1 MLQYIARRIG
11 YMAFSLI
18 LVTFIGFIII
28 ELPPGSYLETY
39 IMRLRQQG
47 ASIPQE
53 QLEGLEKRY
62 GLHDPTYLKFYKWVS
77 GFVRGDFGESFELN
91 LPVSKLIWDRLGL
104 TMGIS
109 VLTLIF
115 SWFVAIGV
123 GVYSA
128 THRYT
133 MPDYV
138 IAALQFAGL
147 SIPAFLLAL
156 VVMVFAQQV
165 LGMSVGG
172 LLSRDFQDAPW
183 TLAKLADLLKHLWI
197 PIVVIGASGTAWLS
211 RVMRGNLLDVLN
223 MQYVQTARAK
233 GLTERTVIWKHAV
246 RNALH
251 PLVMVLGMSFP
262 ALVSGETVV
271 AIVLNLPTVGPIFF
285 RALLNQDMYLAGTIL
300 IFLAFMLLVGNLLAD
315 ILLAWLDPRIR
326 FR

>member
-1 MLQYIARRIG
+1 MLHYIARRIA
-11 YMAFSLI
+11 YMAVSLI
-18 LVTFIGFIII
+18 AVTFIGFIVI

-39 IMRLRQQG
+39 IERLRQQG
-47 ASIPQE
+47 ALIPQE

-62 GLHDPTYLKFYKWVS
+62 GLHDPIYVKFYKWVS

-91 LPVSKLIWDRLGL
+91 LPVSQLIWERLGL
-104 TMGIS
+104 TLGIS

-115 SWFVAIGV
+115 SWIVAIVV

-138 IAALQFAGL
+138 IAALQFTGL
-147 SIPAFLLAL
+147 SMPAFLLAL
-156 VVMVFAQQV
+156 IVMVFAQQV

-172 LLSRDFQDAPW
+172 LLSRDFRDAPW
-183 TLAKLADLLKHLWI
+183 TLAKLVDLLKHLWV

-233 GLTERTVIWKHAV
+233 GLNERTVIWKHAV

-271 AIVLNLPTVGPIFF
+271 SIVLNLPTIGPIFF

-315 ILLAWLDPRIR
+315 VLLAWLDPRIR

>member
-1 MLQYIARRIG
+1 M
-11 YMAFSLI
+11 
-18 LVTFIGFIII
+18 
-28 ELPPGSYLETY
+28 
-39 IMRLRQQG
+39 
-47 ASIPQE
+47 
-53 QLEGLEKRY
+53 
-62 GLHDPTYLKFYKWVS
+62 
-77 GFVRGDFGESFELN
+77 
-91 LPVSKLIWDRLGL
+91 
-104 TMGIS
+104 
-109 VLTLIF
+109 F
-115 SWFVAIGV
+115 SWFIAIVV

-128 THRYT
+128 THRFT
-133 MPDYV
+133 FPDYA

-156 VVMVFAQQV
+156 IVMVFAQQV

-172 LLSRDFQDAPW
+172 LVSRDFQDAPW
-183 TLAKLADLLKHLWI
+183 TLAKLLDLLKHLWI

-233 GLTERTVIWKHAV
+233 GLNERTVIWKHAV
-246 RNALH
+246 RNAMH

-326 FR
+326 FH

>member
-1 MLQYIARRIG
+1 
-11 YMAFSLI
+11 MAVSLI
-18 LVTFIGFIII
+18 AVTFIGFIVI

-39 IMRLRQQG
+39 IMQLRQQG

-53 QLEGLEKRY
+53 QLEGLERRY
-62 GLHDPTYLKFYKWVS
+62 GLHDPVYIKFYKWVS
-77 GFVRGDFGESFELN
+77 GFVRGDFGESFALN

-104 TMGIS
+104 TLALS
-109 VLTLIF
+109 VLTLMF
-115 SWFVAIGV
+115 SWIVAIVV

-133 MPDYV
+133 MPDYL
-138 IAALQFAGL
+138 IAALQFTGL
-147 SIPAFLLAL
+147 SVPAFLLAL
-156 VVMVFAQQV
+156 VAMVFSQQV

-172 LLSRDFQDAPW
+172 LVSRNFQDAPW
-183 TLAKLADLLKHLWI
+183 TLAKVADLLKHLWI

-233 GLTERTVIWKHAV
+233 GLTERVVIWKHAV
-246 RNALH
+246 RNAMH
-251 PLVMVLGMSFP
+251 PLVMALGMSFP
-262 ALVSGETVV
+262 GLVSGETVV

-285 RALLNQDMYLAGTIL
+285 RALLQQDMYLAGTIL
-300 IFLAFMLLVGNLLAD
+300 IFLAFMLLVGNLFAD

-326 FR
+326 FH

>member
-1 MLQYIARRIG
+1 
-11 YMAFSLI
+11 
-18 LVTFIGFIII
+18 
-28 ELPPGSYLETY
+28 
-39 IMRLRQQG
+39 
-47 ASIPQE
+47 
-53 QLEGLEKRY
+53 
-62 GLHDPTYLKFYKWVS
+62 
-77 GFVRGDFGESFELN
+77 
-91 LPVSKLIWDRLGL
+91 
-104 TMGIS
+104 
-109 VLTLIF
+109 
-115 SWFVAIGV
+115 
-123 GVYSA
+123 
-128 THRYT
+128 
-133 MPDYV
+133 
-138 IAALQFAGL
+138 
-147 SIPAFLLAL
+147 
-156 VVMVFAQQV
+156 MVFAQQA

-172 LLSRDFQDAPW
+172 LVSRNFQDAPW

-197 PIVVIGASGTAWLS
+197 PVVVIGASGTAWLS

-233 GLTERTVIWKHAV
+233 GLNERTVIWKHAV

>member
-11 YMAFSLI
+11 YMAISLI
-18 LVTFIGFIII
+18 AVTFIGFIVI
-28 ELPPGSYLETY
+28 ELPPGSYLETF
-39 IMRLRQQG
+39 IERLRQQG

-53 QLEGLEKRY
+53 QLEALERRY
-62 GLHDPTYLKFYKWVS
+62 GLHDPVYIKFYKWVS

-104 TMGIS
+104 TLGIS

-115 SWFVAIGV
+115 SWIVAIGV

-133 MPDYV
+133 MPDYA

-172 LLSRDFQDAPW
+172 LVSRNFQDAPW
-183 TLAKLADLLKHLWI
+183 TLAKFVDLLKHLWI
-197 PIVVIGASGTAWLS
+197 PVVVIGASGTAWLS

-233 GLTERTVIWKHAV
+233 GLNERTVIWKHAV

-262 ALVSGETVV
+262 ALISGETVV

-285 RALLNQDMYLAGTIL
+285 RALMNQDMYLAGTIL